1 MALYKFIPQ
10 EIAPSFRQ
18 AVALVEAKVQDRI
31 DELFHEGHISQARW
45 ANLLA
50 QPVSLVPA
58 LKPVI
63 AEELKAYGYALED
76 NPWLEDNL
84 WIQVYVREDRP
95 MFSPLVVRINVL
107 DDHHRASDSLV

>member
-76 NPWLEDNL
+76 NL